1 MPARPNQIALT
12 LTDWQRERLAELPA
26 GDRSEYIRQAI
37 TEKLIR
43 DELKKETEMNTE
55 WANEQIEAIAPTQ
68 EAVRAFDASEDGK
81 RYRAIT
87 GMTMWENLGGDTLPP
102 TAEEETE

>member
-26 GDRSEYIRQAI
+26 NKRSEYIRDAI
-37 TEKLIR
+37 TEKIAR
-43 DELKKETEMNTE
+43 DDVKKETTMNTE
-55 WANEQIEAIAPTQ
+55 WAEEQIEKITPTQ

-81 RYRAIT
+81 RYLSIA
-87 GMTMWENLGGDTLPP
+87 GMTMWENLGGGTLPP
-102 TAEEETE
+102 TEEEEAE